1 MKKILGALTLVLAGC
16 ATGPAY
22 HTPSAPLSAGFK
34 EAQGWQPAAPADL
47 LEKGPWWEL
56 LGDATL
62 NALARQVEVNNQ
74 NVAAA
79 AARYAQARA
88 AVAEQRAALFPVVTL
103 DDSANRGGGDTR
115 TGNQYRVNIGASW
128 EPDVWGRLRAG
139 VSGAQAS
146 AQASAADLAAA
157 RLAAQ
162 GELAANYIGL
172 RLADAQLAL
181 LGETVEGYQRVLQ
194 ITRNRVNAGVASSS
208 DLLQAQTQLANA
220 SADLLGQQR
229 QRAQLEHAL
238 AILLGK
244 APADFTLE
252 AAPWTLQVP
261 QVPVGLP
268 STLLERRPDI
278 AAAERRVAAANAQ
291 IGIARSAYFPS
302 LSLGGS
308 YGVAGSQ
315 LGGLFSASNT
325 LWSLGLSAAQAVF
338 NAGATGARV
347 DQASAARDIAVAT
360 YRQSV
365 LDALADVEDQ
375 LAASRVLAQ
384 QQSLRETSA
393 AAASQVEQQMLNRYR
408 AGQVGYTD
416 VVTAQV
422 TALNARRALLQAQ
435 ADRQSTA
442 VALVQALGG
451 GWHAR

>member
-1 MKKILGALTLVLAGC
+1 
-16 ATGPAY
+16 
-22 HTPSAPLSAGFK
+22 
-34 EAQGWQPAAPADL
+34 
-47 LEKGPWWEL
+47 
-56 LGDATL
+56 
-62 NALARQVEVNNQ
+62 
-74 NVAAA
+74 
-79 AARYAQARA
+79 
-88 AVAEQRAALFPVVTL
+88 
-103 DDSANRGGGDTR
+103 
-115 TGNQYRVNIGASW
+115 
-128 EPDVWGRLRAG
+128 
-139 VSGAQAS
+139 
-146 AQASAADLAAA
+146 
-157 RLAAQ
+157 
-162 GELAANYIGL
+162 
-172 RLADAQLAL
+172 
-181 LGETVEGYQRVLQ
+181 VEGYQRVLQ
-194 ITRNRVNAGVASSS
+194 ITQNRVNAGVAPSS

-220 SADLLGQQR
+220 SADRLTQQR
-229 QRAQLEHAL
+229 QRAQLEHAI

-244 APADFTLE
+244 APADFTL
-252 AAPWTLQVP
+252 APAPWTLQVP
-261 QVPVGLP
+261 DVPLGLP

-347 DQASAARDIAVAT
+347 DQASAARDAAVAT

-375 LAASRVLAQ
+375 LVASRVLAQ